1 MNQKLKARF
10 RTPRDCR
17 RKADQHWEMAGEARG
32 DGDAQ
37 AEREHT
43 AQAREW
49 ESRAA
54 AGGHWEGAEGE
65 QA

>member
-1 MNQKLKARF
+1 
-10 RTPRDCR
+10 
-17 RKADQHWEMAGEARG
+17 MAGEARG